1 MTTPTRT
8 ALPLQKSFQKSLQ
21 KQLLVW
27 ILGTLLSIGIL
38 VQIAVF
44 CYTYQEFNTSQETNL
59 SYLAELVSSRSTLR
73 LPPRDLKPNRRLSNP
88 DNDFAPHDLP
98 PPRPP
103 IPAMIAS
110 APSSTTT
117 VFSPNDESNVLQYQ
131 GVKDGVQVD
140 IFPARFGKI
149 DTNFIEPMAHPQLV
163 NTPIGFSELTLDG
176 EIWKVFRKDTPRRV
190 IFVRQPIEWQKKI
203 ALKSAWQ
210 SIIPIL
216 LTTLLL
222 LALLPWV
229 LKPVLRPIQILAR
242 QMAKRHGQDLSL
254 IELPTDSQH
263 RSILPSELMPL
274 VIEINA
280 LLQRVDTHIQNQN
293 RFIADAAHELRSPWT
308 AISLQVQQLQKYSQ
322 DAAMYS
328 DPARQAK
335 FKQNIHKLAVR
346 VKHNQ
351 HLVEQLLTLARMEA
365 QQSQLT
371 ARTNTPTDLI
381 AVLREAIKLLLPIAD
396 SKDQT
401 LSVDNHLAA
410 LGASATQVSVDETA
424 LFILLKNLLQ
434 NAILYT
440 PTTGNIAVV
449 IDQMTIED
457 LTQTSSS
464 TDSTHATQDTHTTHT
479 NLANALTP
487 TPVLVNNANNA
498 LNHRA
503 KRLIVQV
510 ADTGIGIDAAHY
522 QDVFQPFYRVNQNAS
537 SASLAKGQG
546 QGQGQ
551 GQTSSTQTHSDTAKK
566 SFPTKDTSA
575 HSGFTEI
582 GGTGLGL
589 SIVYQICQ
597 QANIDIYLSPTQ
609 LVDNNAQTTA
619 TTQGLTVTLVF
630 QPASKTT

>member
-1 MTTPTRT
+1 MTTPKKA
-8 ALPLQKSFQKSLQ
+8 ALPLQKSLQ

-59 SYLAELVSSRSTLR
+59 SYLAELVSSRATVR
-73 LPPRDLKPNRRLSNP
+73 LPPRNLKPNRRLSNS

-110 APSSTTT
+110 APSSSTPTT
-117 VFSPNDESNVLQYQ
+117 VFSPNDESSILQYQ

-149 DTNFIEPMAHPQLV
+149 DTNFIEPMAHPQLI

-190 IFVRQPIEWQKKI
+190 IFVRQPVEWQKKI

-229 LKPVLRPIQILAR
+229 LKRVLRPIQLLAK

-293 RFIADAAHELRSPWT
+293 RFIADAAHELRSPLT

-322 DAAMYS
+322 DAAMYN

-346 VKHNQ
+346 VEHNQ
-351 HLVEQLLTLARMEA
+351 HLVEQLLTLARMDA

-401 LSVDNHLAA
+401 LSVDNHLAV
-410 LGASATQVSVDETA
+410 LGTSATHVSVDETA

-440 PTTGNIAVV
+440 PITGNIAVV
-449 IDQMTIED
+449 IDQMTIDD
-457 LTQTSSS
+457 LTQPSSS
-464 TDSTHATQDTHTTHT
+464 TDLTHATYATHN

-487 TPVLVNNANNA
+487 TPVLVNNASNP

-537 SASLAKGQG
+537 SASLA
-546 QGQGQ
+546 Q

-566 SFPTKDTSA
+566 SFSSKDTST
-575 HSGFTEI
+575 HSGFTVI

-597 QANIDIYLSPTQ
+597 QAHIDIYLSPTQ
-609 LVDNNAQTTA
+609 VVENNAQTTA

-630 QPASKTT
+630 

>member
-1 MTTPTRT
+1 MTTPTKT
-8 ALPLQKSFQKSLQ
+8 ALPLRKSLQ

-27 ILGTLLSIGIL
+27 IVGTLLSIGIL

-59 SYLAELVSSRSTLR
+59 SYLAELVSSRSR
-73 LPPRDLKPNRRLSNP
+73 VRPPPHELIPNRRNL
-88 DNDFAPHDLP
+88 DNNLLPHDLP

-110 APSSTTT
+110 APSSSTPIT
-117 VFSPNDESNVLQYQ
+117 VSSPNDESNVLQYQ

-149 DTNFIEPMAHPQLV
+149 DTNFIEPMAHPQLI

-190 IFVRQPIEWQKKI
+190 IFVRQPVEWQKKI

-229 LKPVLRPIQILAR
+229 LKRVLRPIQLLAR

-293 RFIADAAHELRSPWT
+293 RFIADAAHELRSPLT

-346 VKHNQ
+346 VEHNQ
-351 HLVEQLLTLARMEA
+351 HLVEQLLTLARMDA

-371 ARTNTPTDLI
+371 EHTNTPTDLI
-381 AVLREAIKLLLPIAD
+381 AVLREAIKLLFPITD

-401 LSVDNHLAA
+401 LSVDNHL
-410 LGASATQVSVDETA
+410 TA
-424 LFILLKNLLQ
+424 Q
-434 NAILYT
+434 
-440 PTTGNIAVV
+440 GGV
-449 IDQMTIED
+449 
-457 LTQTSSS
+457 
-464 TDSTHATQDTHTTHT
+464 
-479 NLANALTP
+479 
-487 TPVLVNNANNA
+487 
-498 LNHRA
+498 R
-503 KRLIVQV
+503 
-510 ADTGIGIDAAHY
+510 DA
-522 QDVFQPFYRVNQNAS
+522 
-537 SASLAKGQG
+537 GQ
-546 QGQGQ
+546 
-551 GQTSSTQTHSDTAKK
+551 
-566 SFPTKDTSA
+566 
-575 HSGFTEI
+575 
-582 GGTGLGL
+582 
-589 SIVYQICQ
+589 CR
-597 QANIDIYLSPTQ
+597 
-609 LVDNNAQTTA
+609 
-619 TTQGLTVTLVF
+619 
-630 QPASKTT
+630 

>member
-1 MTTPTRT
+1 MTMTTPTKT
-8 ALPLQKSFQKSLQ
+8 ALPLQKSLQ

-59 SYLAELVSSRSTLR
+59 SYLAELVSSRAALR
-73 LPPRDLKPNRRLSNP
+73 PPPRNLKPNRRLSNP

-103 IPAMIAS
+103 LPAKIAS
-110 APSSTTT
+110 APSSSTPTT
-117 VFSPNDESNVLQYQ
+117 VFSSNDESNVLQYQ

-149 DTNFIEPMAHPQLV
+149 DTNFIEPMAHPQLI

-190 IFVRQPIEWQKKI
+190 IFVRQPVEWQKKI

-229 LKPVLRPIQILAR
+229 LKRVLRPIQILAK

-280 LLQRVDTHIQNQN
+280 LLQRVDAHIQNQN
-293 RFIADAAHELRSPWT
+293 RFIADAAHELRSPLT

-328 DPARQAK
+328 DHARQAK

-346 VKHNQ
+346 VEHNQ

-371 ARTNTPTDLI
+371 ERTNTPTDLI
-381 AVLREAIKLLLPIAD
+381 AVLREAIKLLFPIAD

-410 LGASATQVSVDETA
+410 LGTSATQVSVDETA

-449 IDQMTIED
+449 IDHMTIED

-464 TDSTHATQDTHTTHT
+464 SDSTHATHT
-479 NLANALTP
+479 NFANALTP
-487 TPVLVNNANNA
+487 TPVLVNNASNTP
-498 LNHRA
+498 NHRA

-537 SASLAKGQG
+537 SASLA
-546 QGQGQ
+546 Q

-566 SFPTKDTSA
+566 SFSSKDTST
-575 HSGFTEI
+575 HSGFTVI

-609 LVDNNAQTTA
+609 LVDNNPQTTA

-630 QPASKTT
+630 

>member
-1 MTTPTRT
+1 MTTPTKT
-8 ALPLQKSFQKSLQ
+8 ALPLQKSLQKSLQ

-59 SYLAELVSSRSTLR
+59 SYLAELVSSRSR
-73 LPPRDLKPNRRLSNP
+73 VRPPPHELIPNRRNL
-88 DNDFAPHDLP
+88 DNNLLPHDLP

-103 IPAMIAS
+103 RPAMIAS

-117 VFSPNDESNVLQYQ
+117 VFSPNDEGSVLQYQ

-190 IFVRQPIEWQKKI
+190 IFVRQPVEWQKKI

-229 LKPVLRPIQILAR
+229 LKRVLRPIQILAR

-293 RFIADAAHELRSPWT
+293 RFIADAAHELRSPLT

-346 VKHNQ
+346 VEHNQ
-351 HLVEQLLTLARMEA
+351 HLVEQLLTLARMDA

-371 ARTNTPTDLI
+371 ERTNTPTDLI

-410 LGASATQVSVDETA
+410 LGGSATQVSVDETA

-449 IDQMTIED
+449 IDQMAIED

-464 TDSTHATQDTHTTHT
+464 TDSTHATQDTRA
-479 NLANALTP
+479 NFANALTP

-537 SASLAKGQG
+537 SASLV
-546 QGQGQ
+546 Q

-566 SFPTKDTSA
+566 SFSTKDTSA
-575 HSGFTEI
+575 HSGLTVI

-609 LVDNNAQTTA
+609 VVDNNPQTTA
-619 TTQGLTVTLVF
+619 TKGLTVTLVF
-630 QPASKTT
+630 

>member
-1 MTTPTRT
+1 MTTPTKT
-8 ALPLQKSFQKSLQ
+8 ALPLRKSLQ

-27 ILGTLLSIGIL
+27 IVGTLLSIGIL

-59 SYLAELVSSRSTLR
+59 SYLAELVSSRSR
-73 LPPRDLKPNRRLSNP
+73 VRPPPHELIPNRRNL
-88 DNDFAPHDLP
+88 DNNLLPHDLP

-110 APSSTTT
+110 APSSSTPIT
-117 VFSPNDESNVLQYQ
+117 VSSPNDESNVLQYQ

-149 DTNFIEPMAHPQLV
+149 DTNFIEPMAHPQLI

-190 IFVRQPIEWQKKI
+190 IFVRQPVEWQKKI

-229 LKPVLRPIQILAR
+229 LKRVLRPIQILAR

-293 RFIADAAHELRSPWT
+293 RFIADAAHELRSPLT

-346 VKHNQ
+346 VEHNQ

-371 ARTNTPTDLI
+371 ERTRTPTDLI
-381 AVLREAIKLLLPIAD
+381 AVLREAIKLLFPIAD

-401 LSVDNHLAA
+401 LSVDNHLTA
-410 LGASATQVSVDETA
+410 LGGSATQVSVDETA

-449 IDQMTIED
+449 IDQMTIDD
-457 LTQTSSS
+457 LTQLSSN
-464 TDSTHATQDTHTTHT
+464 TDSTHATHA

-487 TPVLVNNANNA
+487 TPVLVNNASNT

-537 SASLAKGQG
+537 SASLAHGQG
-546 QGQGQ
+546 QP
-551 GQTSSTQTHSDTAKK
+551 SSTQTHSDTAKK
-566 SFPTKDTSA
+566 SFSTKDTSA
-575 HSGFTEI
+575 HSGFTVI

-609 LVDNNAQTTA
+609 VVENNAQTTA

-630 QPASKTT
+630 

>member
-1 MTTPTRT
+1 MTTPTKT
-8 ALPLQKSFQKSLQ
+8 ALPLQKSLQKSLQ

-59 SYLAELVSSRSTLR
+59 SYLAELVSSRSTVR
-73 LPPRDLKPNRRLSNP
+73 PPPHELNPNRRNL
-88 DNDFAPHDLP
+88 DNNLLPHDLP

-103 IPAMIAS
+103 IPSIPAMIAS
-110 APSSTTT
+110 APSSSTPTT

-149 DTNFIEPMAHPQLV
+149 DTNFIEPMAHPQLI
-163 NTPIGFSELTLDG
+163 NTPVGFSELTLDG
-176 EIWKVFRKDTPRRV
+176 ETWKVFRKDTPRRV
-190 IFVRQPIEWQKKI
+190 IFVRQPVEWQKKI

-229 LKPVLRPIQILAR
+229 LKRVLRPIQILAR

-293 RFIADAAHELRSPWT
+293 RFIADAAHELRSPLT

-371 ARTNTPTDLI
+371 ERTNTPTDLI

-410 LGASATQVSVDETA
+410 LGASATQVSLDETA

-546 QGQGQ
+546 QGQ
-551 GQTSSTQTHSDTAKK
+551 TSSTQTHSDTAKK

>member
-1 MTTPTRT
+1 MTTPTKT
-8 ALPLQKSFQKSLQ
+8 ALPLQKSLQKSLQ
-21 KQLLVW
+21 KQLLFW

-73 LPPRDLKPNRRLSNP
+73 PPPHELNPNRRNL
-88 DNDFAPHDLP
+88 DNNLLPRDLP

-103 IPAMIAS
+103 LPTMIAS
-110 APSSTTT
+110 APSSSTPTT
-117 VFSPNDESNVLQYQ
+117 VFSPNDESSVLQYQ

-149 DTNFIEPMAHPQLV
+149 DTNFITPMAHPQLI

-190 IFVRQPIEWQKKI
+190 IFVRQPVEWQKKI

-229 LKPVLRPIQILAR
+229 LKRVLRPIQLLAR

-293 RFIADAAHELRSPWT
+293 RFIADAAHELRSPLT

-346 VKHNQ
+346 VEHNQ

-371 ARTNTPTDLI
+371 ERTRTPTDLI

-401 LSVDNHLAA
+401 LSVDNHLTA

-440 PTTGNIAVV
+440 QATGNIAVV

-457 LTQTSSS
+457 LTQTSNR
-464 TDSTHATQDTHTTHT
+464 TDSTYATYA

-487 TPVLVNNANNA
+487 TPVLVNNASNT

-522 QDVFQPFYRVNQNAS
+522 QDVFQPFYRVNQNAL
-537 SASLAKGQG
+537 SASLA
-546 QGQGQ
+546 Q

-575 HSGFTEI
+575 HSGFTVI

-609 LVDNNAQTTA
+609 VVENNAQTTT

-630 QPASKTT
+630 

>member
-1 MTTPTRT
+1 MTNPTKT
-8 ALPLQKSFQKSLQ
+8 ALPLQKSLQKSLQ

-59 SYLAELVSSRSTLR
+59 SYLAELVSSRAALR
-73 LPPRDLKPNRRLSNP
+73 PPPRNLKPNRRLSNP

-103 IPAMIAS
+103 LPAKIAS
-110 APSSTTT
+110 APSSSTPTT
-117 VFSPNDESNVLQYQ
+117 VFSSNDESNVLQYQ

-149 DTNFIEPMAHPQLV
+149 DTNFIEPMAHPQLI

-190 IFVRQPIEWQKKI
+190 IFVRQPVEWQKKI

-229 LKPVLRPIQILAR
+229 LKRVLRPIQLLAR

-293 RFIADAAHELRSPWT
+293 RFIADAAHELRSPLT

-346 VKHNQ
+346 VEHNQ

-371 ARTNTPTDLI
+371 ERTNTPTDLI
-381 AVLREAIKLLLPIAD
+381 AVLREAIKLLFPIAD

-410 LGASATQVSVDETA
+410 LGGSATQVSVDETA

-440 PTTGNIAVV
+440 QATGNIAVV
-449 IDQMTIED
+449 IDQMAIDD
-457 LTQTSSS
+457 LTQPSSS
-464 TDSTHATQDTHTTHT
+464 T
-479 NLANALTP
+479 LANANGLTP

-537 SASLAKGQG
+537 SASLA
-546 QGQGQ
+546 Q

-575 HSGFTEI
+575 HSGLTGI

-597 QANIDIYLSPTQ
+597 QAHIDIYLSPTQ
-609 LVDNNAQTTA
+609 VVENNAQTTA

>member
-1 MTTPTRT
+1 MTTPTKT
-8 ALPLQKSFQKSLQ
+8 ALPLQKSLQKSLQ

-73 LPPRDLKPNRRLSNP
+73 PPPRNLKPNRRLSNP

-103 IPAMIAS
+103 IPAMPAMIAS
-110 APSSTTT
+110 APSSSTPTT

-149 DTNFIEPMAHPQLV
+149 DTNFIEPMAHPQLI

-176 EIWKVFRKDTPRRV
+176 EVWKVFRKDTPRRV
-190 IFVRQPIEWQKKI
+190 IFVRQPVEWQKKI

-229 LKPVLRPIQILAR
+229 LKRVLRPIQLLAR

-293 RFIADAAHELRSPWT
+293 RFIADAAHELRSPLT

-346 VKHNQ
+346 VEHNQ

-371 ARTNTPTDLI
+371 ERTNTPTDLI
-381 AVLREAIKLLLPIAD
+381 AVLREAIKLLFPIAD

-410 LGASATQVSVDETA
+410 LGTSATQVSLDETA

-464 TDSTHATQDTHTTHT
+464 TDSTHAIYTTQDTY
-479 NLANALTP
+479 AGLTP
-487 TPVLVNNANNA
+487 TPVLVNHTGNTP
-498 LNHRA
+498 NHRA

-537 SASLAKGQG
+537 SASLA
-546 QGQGQ
+546 Q

-566 SFPTKDTSA
+566 SFSTKDTSA
-575 HSGFTEI
+575 HSGLTGI

-609 LVDNNAQTTA
+609 VVENNAQTTA

-630 QPASKTT
+630 

>member
-1 MTTPTRT
+1 MTTPTKT
-8 ALPLQKSFQKSLQ
+8 ALPLQKSLQ

-73 LPPRDLKPNRRLSNP
+73 LPPRDLKPNRRLANP

-110 APSSTTT
+110 APSSSTPTT
-117 VFSPNDESNVLQYQ
+117 VFSPNDESSVLQYQ

-176 EIWKVFRKDTPRRV
+176 EVWKVFRKDTPRRV
-190 IFVRQPIEWQKKI
+190 IFVRQPVEWQKKI

-229 LKPVLRPIQILAR
+229 LKRVLRPIQILAR

-280 LLQRVDTHIQNQN
+280 LLQRVDAHIQNQN
-293 RFIADAAHELRSPWT
+293 RFIADAAHELRSPLT

-371 ARTNTPTDLI
+371 ERTNTPTDLI

-401 LSVDNHLAA
+401 LSVDNHLTA

-440 PTTGNIAVV
+440 QATGNIAVV

-457 LTQTSSS
+457 LTQTSS
-464 TDSTHATQDTHTTHT
+464 TTHT
-479 NLANALTP
+479 NLANGLTP
-487 TPVLVNNANNA
+487 TPVLVNHTGNT

-510 ADTGIGIDAAHY
+510 ADTGIGIDAVHY

-537 SASLAKGQG
+537 SASLAQG

-551 GQTSSTQTHSDTAKK
+551 GQPSSTQTHSDTAKK
-566 SFPTKDTSA
+566 SFSSKDTSA
-575 HSGFTEI
+575 HSGFTVI

-609 LVDNNAQTTA
+609 LVENNAQTTV

-630 QPASKTT
+630 

>member
-1 MTTPTRT
+1 MTTPTKT
-8 ALPLQKSFQKSLQ
+8 ALPLRKSLQ

-73 LPPRDLKPNRRLSNP
+73 PPPRNLKPNRRLSNP
-88 DNDFAPHDLP
+88 DNDFAPHDFP

-110 APSSTTT
+110 APSSSTPTT
-117 VFSPNDESNVLQYQ
+117 VSSPNDGSTPITVSSPNDESNVLQYQ

-149 DTNFIEPMAHPQLV
+149 DTNFIEPRAHPQLV

-190 IFVRQPIEWQKKI
+190 IFVRQPVEWQKKI

-229 LKPVLRPIQILAR
+229 LKRVLRPIQILAR

-293 RFIADAAHELRSPWT
+293 RFIADAAHELRSPLT

-328 DPARQAK
+328 DHARQAK

-346 VKHNQ
+346 VEHNQ
-351 HLVEQLLTLARMEA
+351 HLVEQLLTLARMDA

-371 ARTNTPTDLI
+371 ERTNTPTDLI

-410 LGASATQVSVDETA
+410 LGTSATQVSLDETA

-457 LTQTSSS
+457 LTQSSSS
-464 TDSTHATQDTHTTHT
+464 TDSTHATHT
-479 NLANALTP
+479 NFANALTP
-487 TPVLVNNANNA
+487 TPVLVNNASNTP
-498 LNHRA
+498 NHRA

-537 SASLAKGQG
+537 SASLAHGQG
-546 QGQGQ
+546 L

-566 SFPTKDTSA
+566 SFSSKDTSA
-575 HSGFTEI
+575 HSGLTVI

-609 LVDNNAQTTA
+609 VVDSNAQTTA

-630 QPASKTT
+630 

>member
-1 MTTPTRT
+1 MTNPTKT
-8 ALPLQKSFQKSLQ
+8 ALPLQKSLQKSLQ

-73 LPPRDLKPNRRLSNP
+73 LPPRNLRPNRRLSNP

-98 PPRPP
+98 PP

-110 APSSTTT
+110 APSSSTPTT

-131 GVKDGVQVD
+131 GVKDGMQVD

-149 DTNFIEPMAHPQLV
+149 DTNFIEPMAHPQLI

-190 IFVRQPIEWQKKI
+190 IFVRQPVEWQKKI

-229 LKPVLRPIQILAR
+229 LKRVLRPIQILAR

-293 RFIADAAHELRSPWT
+293 RFIADAAHELRSPLT

-322 DAAMYS
+322 DAAMYN

-346 VKHNQ
+346 VEHNQ

-410 LGASATQVSVDETA
+410 LGTPATQVSIDETA

-449 IDQMTIED
+449 IVQMAIDD
-457 LTQTSSS
+457 LAQPSSN
-464 TDSTHATQDTHTTHT
+464 TDSTHATHT

-487 TPVLVNNANNA
+487 TPVLVNNASNA

-522 QDVFQPFYRVNQNAS
+522 QDVFQPFYRVNQNTS
-537 SASLAKGQG
+537 SASLAQG

-566 SFPTKDTSA
+566 SFSSKDTSA
-575 HSGFTEI
+575 HSGLTVI

-609 LVDNNAQTTA
+609 VVENNAQTTT

-630 QPASKTT
+630 

>member
-1 MTTPTRT
+1 MTTPTKT
-8 ALPLQKSFQKSLQ
+8 ALPLRKSLQ

-27 ILGTLLSIGIL
+27 IVGTLLSIGIL

-59 SYLAELVSSRSTLR
+59 SYLAELVSSRSR
-73 LPPRDLKPNRRLSNP
+73 VRPPPHELIPNRRNL
-88 DNDFAPHDLP
+88 DNNLLPHDLP

-110 APSSTTT
+110 APSSSTPIT
-117 VFSPNDESNVLQYQ
+117 VSSPNDESNVLQYQ

-149 DTNFIEPMAHPQLV
+149 DTNFIEPMAHPQLI

-190 IFVRQPIEWQKKI
+190 IFVRQPVEWQKKI

-229 LKPVLRPIQILAR
+229 LKRVLRPIQLLAR

-293 RFIADAAHELRSPWT
+293 RFIADAAHELRSPLT

-346 VKHNQ
+346 VEHNQ
-351 HLVEQLLTLARMEA
+351 HLVEQLLTLARMDA

-371 ARTNTPTDLI
+371 EHTNTPTDLI
-381 AVLREAIKLLLPIAD
+381 AVLREAIKLLFPIAD

-401 LSVDNHLAA
+401 LSVDNHLTAQ
-410 LGASATQVSVDETA
+410 GGSATQVSVDETA

-464 TDSTHATQDTHTTHT
+464 TDSTHATQDTRA

-503 KRLIVQV
+503 KRLVVQV

-522 QDVFQPFYRVNQNAS
+522 QDIFQPFYRVNQNAS
-537 SASLAKGQG
+537 SASLAHGQG
-546 QGQGQ
+546 QGQP
-551 GQTSSTQTHSDTAKK
+551 SSTQTHSDTAKK

-575 HSGFTEI
+575 HSGFTGI

-609 LVDNNAQTTA
+609 VVENDAQTTA

-630 QPASKTT
+630 

>member
-1 MTTPTRT
+1 MTPPTKT
-8 ALPLQKSFQKSLQ
+8 ALPLQKSLQKSLQ

-59 SYLAELVSSRSTLR
+59 SYLAELVSSRVTVR
-73 LPPRDLKPNRRLSNP
+73 LPPRNLKPNRRLSNP

-110 APSSTTT
+110 APSSSTPTTI
-117 VFSPNDESNVLQYQ
+117 FSPNDESNVLQYQ

-149 DTNFIEPMAHPQLV
+149 DTNFIEPLAHPQLV

-190 IFVRQPIEWQKKI
+190 IFVRQPVEWQKKI

-229 LKPVLRPIQILAR
+229 LKRVLRPIQILAR

-293 RFIADAAHELRSPWT
+293 RFIADAAHELRSPLT

-335 FKQNIHKLAVR
+335 FKQNIHKLSVR
-346 VKHNQ
+346 VEHNQ
-351 HLVEQLLTLARMEA
+351 HLVEQLLTLARMDA

-371 ARTNTPTDLI
+371 ERTNTPTDLI
-381 AVLREAIKLLLPIAD
+381 AVLREAIKLLFPIAD

-401 LSVDNHLAA
+401 LSVDNHLTAQ
-410 LGASATQVSVDETA
+410 GASATQVSVDETA

-457 LTQTSSS
+457 LTQTSNS
-464 TDSTHATQDTHTTHT
+464 TDSTHATYATKDTYATHG
-479 NLANALTP
+479 NFANALTP
-487 TPVLVNNANNA
+487 TPVLVNNTGNT
-498 LNHRA
+498 LNHGA

-537 SASLAKGQG
+537 SASVAH
-546 QGQGQ
+546 GQ

-566 SFPTKDTSA
+566 SFSTKDTSA
-575 HSGFTEI
+575 HSGLTVI

-609 LVDNNAQTTA
+609 VVENNIQTTA

-630 QPASKTT
+630 

>member
-1 MTTPTRT
+1 MTNPTKT
-8 ALPLQKSFQKSLQ
+8 ALPLQKSLQ

-44 CYTYQEFNTSQETNL
+44 FYTYQEFNTSQETNL

-98 PPRPP
+98 PPIPP

-110 APSSTTT
+110 APSSSTPTT
-117 VFSPNDESNVLQYQ
+117 VFSPNDESSVLQYQ

-149 DTNFIEPMAHPQLV
+149 DTNFIEPMAHPQLI

-190 IFVRQPIEWQKKI
+190 IFVRQPVEWQKKI

-229 LKPVLRPIQILAR
+229 LKRVLRPIQLLAR

-293 RFIADAAHELRSPWT
+293 RFIADAAHELRSPLT

-346 VKHNQ
+346 VEHNQ

-371 ARTNTPTDLI
+371 ERTNTPTDLI
-381 AVLREAIKLLLPIAD
+381 AVLREAIKLLFPIAD

-401 LSVDNHLAA
+401 LSVDNHLTM
-410 LGASATQVSVDETA
+410 LGTSATQVSVDETA

-449 IDQMTIED
+449 IDQITIED
-457 LTQTSSS
+457 LTQTLSS
-464 TDSTHATQDTHTTHT
+464 THT
-479 NLANALTP
+479 NLANPLIP
-487 TPVLVNNANNA
+487 TPVLVNNTGNT

-510 ADTGIGIDAAHY
+510 TDTGIGIDAAHY
-522 QDVFQPFYRVNQNAS
+522 QDVFQPFYRVNQNTS
-537 SASLAKGQG
+537 SASL
-546 QGQGQ
+546 GQ

-566 SFPTKDTSA
+566 SFSSKDTSI
-575 HSGFTEI
+575 HSSFTVI

-619 TTQGLTVTLVF
+619 STQGLTVTLVF
-630 QPASKTT
+630 

>member
-1 MTTPTRT
+1 MTTPKKA
-8 ALPLQKSFQKSLQ
+8 ALPLQKSLQ

-88 DNDFAPHDLP
+88 DNNFAPHDLL

-103 IPAMIAS
+103 ISAMIAS
-110 APSSTTT
+110 APSSSTLTT

-149 DTNFIEPMAHPQLV
+149 DTNFIEPMAHPQLI

-190 IFVRQPIEWQKKI
+190 IFVRQPVEWQKKI

-229 LKPVLRPIQILAR
+229 LKRVLRPIQILAK

-293 RFIADAAHELRSPWT
+293 RFIADAAHELRSPLT

-346 VKHNQ
+346 VEHNQ

-365 QQSQLT
+365 KQSQLT
-371 ARTNTPTDLI
+371 ERTNTLTDLI
-381 AVLREAIKLLLPIAD
+381 AVLREAIKLLFPIAD

-410 LGASATQVSVDETA
+410 LGGSATQVSVDETA

-440 PTTGNIAVV
+440 QATGNIAVV
-449 IDQMTIED
+449 IDQMAIDD
-457 LTQTSSS
+457 LTQPSSS
-464 TDSTHATQDTHTTHT
+464 TDSTHATYATHATHATYATHT
-479 NLANALTP
+479 NLTNPLTP
-487 TPVLVNNANNA
+487 TPVLVNNTGNT

-551 GQTSSTQTHSDTAKK
+551 TSSTQTHSDTAKK

-575 HSGFTEI
+575 HSGFTGI

-630 QPASKTT
+630 

>member
-1 MTTPTRT
+1 MTNPTKT
-8 ALPLQKSFQKSLQ
+8 ALPLQKSLQKSLQ

-73 LPPRDLKPNRRLSNP
+73 PPPRNLKPNRRLLNP

-98 PPRPP
+98 PP

-110 APSSTTT
+110 APSSTNT
-117 VFSPNDESNVLQYQ
+117 FSSPNDESNVLQYQ

-149 DTNFIEPMAHPQLV
+149 DTNFIEPMAHPQLI

-190 IFVRQPIEWQKKI
+190 IFVRQPVEWQKKI

-229 LKPVLRPIQILAR
+229 LKRVLRPIQILAR

-293 RFIADAAHELRSPWT
+293 RFIADAAHELRSPLT

-346 VKHNQ
+346 VEHNQ

-365 QQSQLT
+365 QQSRLT
-371 ARTNTPTDLI
+371 ERTNTPTDLI

-410 LGASATQVSVDETA
+410 QGASATQVSVDETA

-464 TDSTHATQDTHTTHT
+464 TDSTHATYAIQDTYATHT

-498 LNHRA
+498 LNHGA

-537 SASLAKGQG
+537 SASVAH
-546 QGQGQ
+546 GQ

-566 SFPTKDTSA
+566 SFPSKDTSA
-575 HSGFTEI
+575 HSGFTGI

-609 LVDNNAQTTA
+609 LVDNNPQTTA

-630 QPASKTT
+630 

>member
-1 MTTPTRT
+1 MTTPTKT
-8 ALPLQKSFQKSLQ
+8 ALPLRKSLQ

-27 ILGTLLSIGIL
+27 IVGTLLSIGIL

-59 SYLAELVSSRSTLR
+59 SYLAELVSSRSR
-73 LPPRDLKPNRRLSNP
+73 VRPPPHELIPNRRNL
-88 DNDFAPHDLP
+88 DNNLLPHDLP

-110 APSSTTT
+110 APSSSTPIT
-117 VFSPNDESNVLQYQ
+117 VSSPNDESNVLQYQ

-149 DTNFIEPMAHPQLV
+149 DTNFIEPMAHPQLI

-190 IFVRQPIEWQKKI
+190 IFVRQPVEWQKKI

-229 LKPVLRPIQILAR
+229 LKRVLRPIQILAR

-293 RFIADAAHELRSPWT
+293 RFIADAAHELRSPLT

-346 VKHNQ
+346 VEHNQ
-351 HLVEQLLTLARMEA
+351 HLVEQLLTLARMDA

-371 ARTNTPTDLI
+371 ERTNTPTDLI

-410 LGASATQVSVDETA
+410 LGGSATQVSVDETA

-440 PTTGNIAVV
+440 PNTGNIAVV

-457 LTQTSSS
+457 LTQLSSN
-464 TDSTHATQDTHTTHT
+464 TDSTHATHA
-479 NLANALTP
+479 NFANALTP
-487 TPVLVNNANNA
+487 TPVLVNNASNT

-537 SASLAKGQG
+537 SASLAHGQG
-546 QGQGQ
+546 QP
-551 GQTSSTQTHSDTAKK
+551 SSTQTHSDTAKK
-566 SFPTKDTSA
+566 SFSTKDTSA
-575 HSGFTEI
+575 HSGFTVI

-609 LVDNNAQTTA
+609 VVENNAQTTA

-630 QPASKTT
+630 

>member
-1 MTTPTRT
+1 MTNPTKT
-8 ALPLQKSFQKSLQ
+8 ALPLQKSLQKSLQ

-73 LPPRDLKPNRRLSNP
+73 PPPRNLKPNRRLSNP

-98 PPRPP
+98 PPIPPIPP

-110 APSSTTT
+110 APSSSTPTT

-149 DTNFIEPMAHPQLV
+149 DTNFIEPMAHPQLI

-190 IFVRQPIEWQKKI
+190 IFVRQPVEWQKKI

-229 LKPVLRPIQILAR
+229 LKRVLRPIQLLAK

-293 RFIADAAHELRSPWT
+293 RFIADAAHELRSPLT

-346 VKHNQ
+346 VEHNQ
-351 HLVEQLLTLARMEA
+351 HLVEQLLTLARMDA

-371 ARTNTPTDLI
+371 ERTNTPTDLI
-381 AVLREAIKLLLPIAD
+381 AVLREAIKLLFPIAD

-401 LSVDNHLAA
+401 LSVDNYLTA
-410 LGASATQVSVDETA
+410 LGTSATQVSVDETA

-449 IDQMTIED
+449 IDQMAIED

-464 TDSTHATQDTHTTHT
+464 TDSTHATHT
-479 NLANALTP
+479 NFAKGLTP
-487 TPVLVNNANNA
+487 TPVLVNNASNA

-537 SASLAKGQG
+537 SASLA
-546 QGQGQ
+546 Q

-609 LVDNNAQTTA
+609 VVENNAQTTA

-630 QPASKTT
+630 

>member
-1 MTTPTRT
+1 MITPTKT
-8 ALPLQKSFQKSLQ
+8 ALPLQKSLQKSLQ

-38 VQIAVF
+38 LQIAVF

-73 LPPRDLKPNRRLSNP
+73 PPPRDLKPNSRLSNP
-88 DNDFAPHDLP
+88 DNDFAPHDLL

-110 APSSTTT
+110 APNSSTPNT

-149 DTNFIEPMAHPQLV
+149 DTNFIEPMAHPQLI

-176 EIWKVFRKDTPRRV
+176 EVWKVFRKDTPRRV
-190 IFVRQPIEWQKKI
+190 IFVRQPVEWQKKI

-229 LKPVLRPIQILAR
+229 LKRVLRPIQSLAK

-293 RFIADAAHELRSPWT
+293 RFIADAAHELRSPLT

-346 VKHNQ
+346 VEHNQ

-371 ARTNTPTDLI
+371 ERTNTPTDLI
-381 AVLREAIKLLLPIAD
+381 AVLREAIKLLFPIAD

-401 LSVDNHLAA
+401 LSVDNHLTA

-464 TDSTHATQDTHTTHT
+464 TDSTHATHATH
-479 NLANALTP
+479 ANFANGLPP
-487 TPVLVNNANNA
+487 TPVLVNNASNT

-537 SASLAKGQG
+537 SASLA
-546 QGQGQ
+546 Q

-566 SFPTKDTSA
+566 SFSSKDTSA
-575 HSGFTEI
+575 QSGLTVI

-609 LVDNNAQTTA
+609 VVEDNAQTTV

-630 QPASKTT
+630 

>member
-1 MTTPTRT
+1 MTMTTLTKT
-8 ALPLQKSFQKSLQ
+8 ALPLQKSLQKSLQ

-73 LPPRDLKPNRRLSNP
+73 PPPRNLKPNRRLSNP
-88 DNDFAPHDLP
+88 DNNFAPHDLP

-110 APSSTTT
+110 APSSSTPTT

-149 DTNFIEPMAHPQLV
+149 DTNFIEPMAHPQLI
-163 NTPIGFSELTLDG
+163 NTPVGFSELTLDG

-190 IFVRQPIEWQKKI
+190 IFVRQPVEWQKKI

-229 LKPVLRPIQILAR
+229 LKRVLRPIQILAR

-293 RFIADAAHELRSPWT
+293 RFIADAAHELRSPLT

-322 DAAMYS
+322 DAAMYN

-346 VKHNQ
+346 VEHNQ
-351 HLVEQLLTLARMEA
+351 HLVEQLLTLARMDA

-371 ARTNTPTDLI
+371 ERTHTPTDLI

-401 LSVDNHLAA
+401 LSVDNHLAM
-410 LGASATQVSVDETA
+410 LGASATQVSLDETA

-440 PTTGNIAVV
+440 QATGNIAVV
-449 IDQMTIED
+449 IDQMTIDD
-457 LTQTSSS
+457 LTQLSSN
-464 TDSTHATQDTHTTHT
+464 THT

-487 TPVLVNNANNA
+487 TPVLVNNASNA
-498 LNHRA
+498 LNHLA

-537 SASLAKGQG
+537 SASLAQG
-546 QGQGQ
+546 QGQP
-551 GQTSSTQTHSDTAKK
+551 SSTQTHSDTAKK
-566 SFPTKDTSA
+566 SFSSKDTSI
-575 HSGFTEI
+575 HSGFTGI

-609 LVDNNAQTTA
+609 VVDNSPQATA

-630 QPASKTT
+630 

>member
-1 MTTPTRT
+1 MTTPTKT
-8 ALPLQKSFQKSLQ
+8 ALPLRKSLQ

-59 SYLAELVSSRSTLR
+59 SYLAELVSSRSR
-73 LPPRDLKPNRRLSNP
+73 VRPPPHELIPNRRNL
-88 DNDFAPHDLP
+88 DNNLLPHDLP

-117 VFSPNDESNVLQYQ
+117 VFSPNDEGNVLQYQ

-190 IFVRQPIEWQKKI
+190 IFVRQPVEWQKKI

-229 LKPVLRPIQILAR
+229 LKRVLRPIQILAR

-293 RFIADAAHELRSPWT
+293 RFIADAAHELRSPLT

-351 HLVEQLLTLARMEA
+351 HLVEQLLTLARMDA

-371 ARTNTPTDLI
+371 ERTNTPTNLI

-401 LSVDNHLAA
+401 LSVDNHLTA

-440 PTTGNIAVV
+440 QATGNIAVV
-449 IDQMTIED
+449 IDQMTIDD
-457 LTQTSSS
+457 LTQTSNR

-551 GQTSSTQTHSDTAKK
+551 TSSTQTHSDTAKK
-566 SFPTKDTSA
+566 SFSSKDTSI
-575 HSGFTEI
+575 HSGLTVI

-630 QPASKTT
+630 

>member
-1 MTTPTRT
+1 MTTPTKT
-8 ALPLQKSFQKSLQ
+8 ALPLRKSLQ

-27 ILGTLLSIGIL
+27 IVGTLLSIGIL

-59 SYLAELVSSRSTLR
+59 SYLAELVSSRSR
-73 LPPRDLKPNRRLSNP
+73 VRPPPHELIPNRRNL
-88 DNDFAPHDLP
+88 DNNLLPHDLP

-110 APSSTTT
+110 APSSSTPIT
-117 VFSPNDESNVLQYQ
+117 VSSPNDEGNVLQYQ
-131 GVKDGVQVD
+131 GVRDGVQVD

-149 DTNFIEPMAHPQLV
+149 DTNFIEPMAHPQLI

-190 IFVRQPIEWQKKI
+190 IFVRQPVEWQKKI

-229 LKPVLRPIQILAR
+229 LKRVLRPIQILAK
-242 QMAKRHGQDLSL
+242 QMTKRHGQDLSL

-293 RFIADAAHELRSPWT
+293 RFIADAAHELRSPLT

-322 DAAMYS
+322 DGAMYS

-346 VKHNQ
+346 VRHNQ

-371 ARTNTPTDLI
+371 ERTNTPTDLI
-381 AVLREAIKLLLPIAD
+381 AVLREAIRLLLPIAD
-396 SKDQT
+396 NKDQT
-401 LSVDNHLAA
+401 LSVDNHLTAQ
-410 LGASATQVSVDETA
+410 GTSATQVSLDETA

-440 PTTGNIAVV
+440 PPTGNIAVV
-449 IDQMTIED
+449 IDQMTIDD
-457 LTQTSSS
+457 LTQLSSN
-464 TDSTHATQDTHTTHT
+464 THT

-487 TPVLVNNANNA
+487 TPVLVNNASNA
-498 LNHRA
+498 LNHLA

-537 SASLAKGQG
+537 SASLA
-546 QGQGQ
+546 Q

-566 SFPTKDTSA
+566 SFSSKDTSI
-575 HSGFTEI
+575 HSGLTVI

-619 TTQGLTVTLVF
+619 STQGLTVTLVF
-630 QPASKTT
+630 

>member
-1 MTTPTRT
+1 MTTPTKT
-8 ALPLQKSFQKSLQ
+8 ALPLQKSLQKSLQ

-27 ILGTLLSIGIL
+27 IVGTLLSIGIL

-73 LPPRDLKPNRRLSNP
+73 PPPRDLKPNRRLSNP
-88 DNDFAPHDLP
+88 DNDFAPHDLL

-117 VFSPNDESNVLQYQ
+117 VFSPNDEGSVLQYQ

-149 DTNFIEPMAHPQLV
+149 DSNFIEPMAHPQLV
-163 NTPIGFSELTLDG
+163 NTPIGFSELTLNG

-190 IFVRQPIEWQKKI
+190 IFVRQPVEWQKKI

-229 LKPVLRPIQILAR
+229 LKRVLRPIQILAR

-293 RFIADAAHELRSPWT
+293 RFIADAAHELRSPLT

-346 VKHNQ
+346 VEHNQ

-371 ARTNTPTDLI
+371 ERTNTPTDLI

-396 SKDQT
+396 NKDQT
-401 LSVDNHLAA
+401 LSVDNHLTAQ
-410 LGASATQVSVDETA
+410 GTSATQVSLDETA

-440 PTTGNIAVV
+440 PPTGNIAVV
-449 IDQMTIED
+449 IDQMTIDD
-457 LTQTSSS
+457 LTQLSSN
-464 TDSTHATQDTHTTHT
+464 THT

-487 TPVLVNNANNA
+487 TPVLVNNASNA
-498 LNHRA
+498 LNHLA

-537 SASLAKGQG
+537 SASLA
-546 QGQGQ
+546 Q

-566 SFPTKDTSA
+566 SFSSKDTSI
-575 HSGFTEI
+575 HSGLTVI

-619 TTQGLTVTLVF
+619 STQGLTVTLVF
-630 QPASKTT
+630 

>member
-1 MTTPTRT
+1 MTTPTKT
-8 ALPLQKSFQKSLQ
+8 ALPLRKSLQ

-149 DTNFIEPMAHPQLV
+149 DTNFIEPMAHPQLI

-190 IFVRQPIEWQKKI
+190 IFVRQPVEWQKKI

-229 LKPVLRPIQILAR
+229 LKRVLRPIQILAK

-254 IELPTDSQH
+254 IELPTDSQQ

-293 RFIADAAHELRSPWT
+293 RFIADAAHELRSPLT

-371 ARTNTPTDLI
+371 ERTNTPTDLI
-381 AVLREAIKLLLPIAD
+381 AVLREAIKLLFPIAD

-410 LGASATQVSVDETA
+410 LGTSATQVSVDETA

-440 PTTGNIAVV
+440 PTIGNIAVV

-464 TDSTHATQDTHTTHT
+464 TDSTHATYTTHT
-479 NLANALTP
+479 NLANALTL

-537 SASLAKGQG
+537 SASLA
-546 QGQGQ
+546 QGQ

-566 SFPTKDTSA
+566 SFSSKDTST
-575 HSGFTEI
+575 HSGLTVI

-609 LVDNNAQTTA
+609 VVENNPQTTA

-630 QPASKTT
+630 

>member
-1 MTTPTRT
+1 MTMANPTKT
-8 ALPLQKSFQKSLQ
+8 ALPLQKSLQKSLQ

-59 SYLAELVSSRSTLR
+59 SYLAELVSSRSTVR
-73 LPPRDLKPNRRLSNP
+73 PPPHELIPNRRNL
-88 DNDFAPHDLP
+88 DNNLLPHDLP

-110 APSSTTT
+110 APSSSTPIT
-117 VFSPNDESNVLQYQ
+117 VSSPNDESSVLQYQ

-149 DTNFIEPMAHPQLV
+149 DTNFIEPMAHPQLI

-190 IFVRQPIEWQKKI
+190 IFVRQPVEWQKKI

-229 LKPVLRPIQILAR
+229 LKRVLRPIQILAR

-293 RFIADAAHELRSPWT
+293 RFIADAAHELRSPLT

-371 ARTNTPTDLI
+371 ERTNTPTDLI

-410 LGASATQVSVDETA
+410 LGASATQVSLDETA

-440 PTTGNIAVV
+440 QATGNIAVV
-449 IDQMTIED
+449 IDQMTIDD
-457 LTQTSSS
+457 LTQPSSN
-464 TDSTHATQDTHTTHT
+464 THT
-479 NLANALTP
+479 NLANGLTP
-487 TPVLVNNANNA
+487 TPVLVNNASNA

-537 SASLAKGQG
+537 SASLA
-546 QGQGQ
+546 Q

-566 SFPTKDTSA
+566 SFSTKDTST
-575 HSGFTEI
+575 HSGLTVI

-597 QANIDIYLSPTQ
+597 QAHIDIYLSPTQ
-609 LVDNNAQTTA
+609 LVDNNAQTTV

-630 QPASKTT
+630 

>member
-1 MTTPTRT
+1 
-8 ALPLQKSFQKSLQ
+8 
-21 KQLLVW
+21 
-27 ILGTLLSIGIL
+27 
-38 VQIAVF
+38 
-44 CYTYQEFNTSQETNL
+44 
-59 SYLAELVSSRSTLR
+59 
-73 LPPRDLKPNRRLSNP
+73 
-88 DNDFAPHDLP
+88 
-98 PPRPP
+98 
-103 IPAMIAS
+103 MIAS
-110 APSSTTT
+110 APSSSTPTT

-190 IFVRQPIEWQKKI
+190 IFVRQPVEWQKKI

-229 LKPVLRPIQILAR
+229 LKRVLRPIQILAR

-293 RFIADAAHELRSPWT
+293 RFIADAAHELRSPLT

-346 VKHNQ
+346 VEHNQ

-371 ARTNTPTDLI
+371 ERTNTPTDLI
-381 AVLREAIKLLLPIAD
+381 AVLREAIKLLFPIAD

-401 LSVDNHLAA
+401 LSVDNHLTA

-440 PTTGNIAVV
+440 QATGNIAVV
-449 IDQMTIED
+449 IDQMTIDD
-457 LTQTSSS
+457 LTQPSSS
-464 TDSTHATQDTHTTHT
+464 THA
-479 NLANALTP
+479 NANALTP

-537 SASLAKGQG
+537 SASLA
-546 QGQGQ
+546 Q

-575 HSGFTEI
+575 HSGLTVI

-609 LVDNNAQTTA
+609 LVDNSPQTTA

-630 QPASKTT
+630 

>member
-1 MTTPTRT
+1 MTITDPTKT
-8 ALPLQKSFQKSLQ
+8 ALPLQKSLQKSLQ

-27 ILGTLLSIGIL
+27 IVGTLLSIGIL

-59 SYLAELVSSRSTLR
+59 SYLAELVSSRSTVR
-73 LPPRDLKPNRRLSNP
+73 PPPHELNPNRRLSNP
-88 DNDFAPHDLP
+88 NNGLAAHDLP

-110 APSSTTT
+110 APSSSTPTT

-131 GVKDGVQVD
+131 GVKDGVRVD

-149 DTNFIEPMAHPQLV
+149 DTNFIEPMAHPQLI
-163 NTPIGFSELTLDG
+163 NTPVGFSELTLDG

-190 IFVRQPIEWQKKI
+190 IFVRQPVEWQKKI

-229 LKPVLRPIQILAR
+229 LKRVLRPIQILAR

-293 RFIADAAHELRSPWT
+293 RFIADAAHELRSPLT

-346 VKHNQ
+346 VEHNQ
-351 HLVEQLLTLARMEA
+351 HLVEQLLTLARMDA

-371 ARTNTPTDLI
+371 ERTNTPTDLI
-381 AVLREAIKLLLPIAD
+381 AVLREAIKLLFPIAD

-410 LGASATQVSVDETA
+410 LGGSATQVSVDETA

-457 LTQTSSS
+457 FTQTSSS
-464 TDSTHATQDTHTTHT
+464 TDSTHATQDTRA
-479 NLANALTP
+479 NFANALTP

-537 SASLAKGQG
+537 SASLA
-546 QGQGQ
+546 Q

-575 HSGFTEI
+575 HSGFTVI

-609 LVDNNAQTTA
+609 VVDNNAQTTA

-630 QPASKTT
+630 

>member
-1 MTTPTRT
+1 MTTPTKT
-8 ALPLQKSFQKSLQ
+8 ALPLQKSLQKSLQ

-59 SYLAELVSSRSTLR
+59 SYLAELVSSRAALR
-73 LPPRDLKPNRRLSNP
+73 PPPRNLKPNRRLSNP

-103 IPAMIAS
+103 LPAKIAS
-110 APSSTTT
+110 APSSSTPTT
-117 VFSPNDESNVLQYQ
+117 VFSSNDESNVLQYQ

-149 DTNFIEPMAHPQLV
+149 DTNFIEPMAHPQLI

-190 IFVRQPIEWQKKI
+190 IFVRQPVEWQKKI

-229 LKPVLRPIQILAR
+229 LKRVLRPIQILAR

-293 RFIADAAHELRSPWT
+293 RFIADAAHELRSPLT

-371 ARTNTPTDLI
+371 ERTNTPTDLI

-410 LGASATQVSVDETA
+410 LGASATQVSLDETA

-440 PTTGNIAVV
+440 QATGNIAVV
-449 IDQMTIED
+449 IDQMTIDD
-457 LTQTSSS
+457 LTQPSSN
-464 TDSTHATQDTHTTHT
+464 THA
-479 NLANALTP
+479 NLANGLTP
-487 TPVLVNNANNA
+487 TPVLVNNTGNA

-537 SASLAKGQG
+537 SASLA
-546 QGQGQ
+546 Q

-566 SFPTKDTSA
+566 SFSTKDTST
-575 HSGFTEI
+575 HSGLTVI

-597 QANIDIYLSPTQ
+597 QANIDIYLSATQ
-609 LVDNNAQTTA
+609 VVENNAQTTV

-630 QPASKTT
+630 

>member
-1 MTTPTRT
+1 MTLTTPTKT
-8 ALPLQKSFQKSLQ
+8 ALPLQKSLQKSLQ

-73 LPPRDLKPNRRLSNP
+73 LPPRNLKPNRRLSNP

-110 APSSTTT
+110 APSSSTPTT
-117 VFSPNDESNVLQYQ
+117 VFSSNDESNVLQYQ

-190 IFVRQPIEWQKKI
+190 IFVRQPVEWQKKI

-229 LKPVLRPIQILAR
+229 LKRVLRPIQILAR

-293 RFIADAAHELRSPWT
+293 RFIADAAHELRSPLT

-346 VKHNQ
+346 VEHNQ
-351 HLVEQLLTLARMEA
+351 HLVEQLLTLARMDA

-371 ARTNTPTDLI
+371 ERTNTPTDLI

-410 LGASATQVSVDETA
+410 QGGSATQVSVDETA

-440 PTTGNIAVV
+440 QATGNIAVV

-464 TDSTHATQDTHTTHT
+464 TDSTHTTYATQDTYTTHA
-479 NLANALTP
+479 NFANALTP
-487 TPVLVNNANNA
+487 TPVLVNNASNA

-537 SASLAKGQG
+537 SASL
-546 QGQGQ
+546 GQGQ

-566 SFPTKDTSA
+566 SFSTKDTSA
-575 HSGFTEI
+575 HSGFTGI

-609 LVDNNAQTTA
+609 VVENNAQTTA

-630 QPASKTT
+630 

>member
-1 MTTPTRT
+1 MTPPTKT
-8 ALPLQKSFQKSLQ
+8 ALSLQKPLQKSLQ

-59 SYLAELVSSRSTLR
+59 SYLAELVSSRATVR
-73 LPPRDLKPNRRLSNP
+73 LPPRNLKPNRRLSNP

-110 APSSTTT
+110 APSSSTPTT
-117 VFSPNDESNVLQYQ
+117 VFSPNEESNVLQYQ

-149 DTNFIEPMAHPQLV
+149 DTNFIEPMTHPQLI

-190 IFVRQPIEWQKKI
+190 IFVRQPVEWQKKI

-229 LKPVLRPIQILAR
+229 LKRVLRPIQILAR

-293 RFIADAAHELRSPWT
+293 RFIADAAHELRSPLT

-365 QQSQLT
+365 KQSQLT
-371 ARTNTPTDLI
+371 ERTNTPTDLI
-381 AVLREAIKLLLPIAD
+381 AVLREAIKLLFPIAD

-410 LGASATQVSVDETA
+410 LGGSATQVSLDETA

-440 PTTGNIAVV
+440 QATGNIAVV
-449 IDQMTIED
+449 IDQMAIDD
-457 LTQTSSS
+457 LTQLSSS
-464 TDSTHATQDTHTTHT
+464 T
-479 NLANALTP
+479 LANANGLTP

-537 SASLAKGQG
+537 SASLA
-546 QGQGQ
+546 Q

-575 HSGFTEI
+575 HSGLTGI

-609 LVDNNAQTTA
+609 LVDNSPQTTA

-630 QPASKTT
+630 

>member
-1 MTTPTRT
+1 MTTPTKT
-8 ALPLQKSFQKSLQ
+8 ALPLQKSLQ

-73 LPPRDLKPNRRLSNP
+73 PPPRNLKPNRRLSNP

-98 PPRPP
+98 PPIPP

-110 APSSTTT
+110 APSSSTPTT
-117 VFSPNDESNVLQYQ
+117 VFSPNDESSVLQYQ

-149 DTNFIEPMAHPQLV
+149 DTNFITPMAHPQLI

-190 IFVRQPIEWQKKI
+190 IFVRQPVEWQKKI

-216 LTTLLL
+216 LTTLML

-229 LKPVLRPIQILAR
+229 LKRVLRPIQILAK

-293 RFIADAAHELRSPWT
+293 RFIADAAHELRSPLT

-346 VKHNQ
+346 VEHNQ

-371 ARTNTPTDLI
+371 ECTNTPTDLI
-381 AVLREAIKLLLPIAD
+381 AVLREAIKLLFPIAD

-401 LSVDNHLAA
+401 LSVDNHLTA
-410 LGASATQVSVDETA
+410 LGGV
-424 LFILLKNLLQ
+424 
-434 NAILYT
+434 
-440 PTTGNIAVV
+440 
-449 IDQMTIED
+449 
-457 LTQTSSS
+457 
-464 TDSTHATQDTHTTHT
+464 
-479 NLANALTP
+479 
-487 TPVLVNNANNA
+487 
-498 LNHRA
+498 R
-503 KRLIVQV
+503 
-510 ADTGIGIDAAHY
+510 DA
-522 QDVFQPFYRVNQNAS
+522 
-537 SASLAKGQG
+537 GQ
-546 QGQGQ
+546 
-551 GQTSSTQTHSDTAKK
+551 
-566 SFPTKDTSA
+566 
-575 HSGFTEI
+575 
-582 GGTGLGL
+582 
-589 SIVYQICQ
+589 CR
-597 QANIDIYLSPTQ
+597 
-609 LVDNNAQTTA
+609 
-619 TTQGLTVTLVF
+619 
-630 QPASKTT
+630 

>member
-59 SYLAELVSSRSTLR
+59 SYLAELVSSRSTVR
-73 LPPRDLKPNRRLSNP
+73 PPPHELNPNRRNL
-88 DNDFAPHDLP
+88 DNNLLPHDLP

-103 IPAMIAS
+103 IPSIPAMIAS
-110 APSSTTT
+110 APSSSTPTT

-149 DTNFIEPMAHPQLV
+149 DTNFIEPMAHPQLI
-163 NTPIGFSELTLDG
+163 NTPVGFSELTLDG
-176 EIWKVFRKDTPRRV
+176 ETWKVFRKDTPRRV
-190 IFVRQPIEWQKKI
+190 IFVRQPVEWQKKI

-229 LKPVLRPIQILAR
+229 LKRVLRPIQILAR

-293 RFIADAAHELRSPWT
+293 RFIADAAHELRSPLT

-371 ARTNTPTDLI
+371 ERTNTPTDLI

-410 LGASATQVSVDETA
+410 LGASATQVSLDETA

-546 QGQGQ
+546 QGQ
-551 GQTSSTQTHSDTAKK
+551 TSSTQTHSDTAKK

>member
-1 MTTPTRT
+1 MTTPTKT
-8 ALPLQKSFQKSLQ
+8 ALPLQKSLQKSLQ

-59 SYLAELVSSRSTLR
+59 SYLAELVSSRSTVR
-73 LPPRDLKPNRRLSNP
+73 PPPRNLKPNRRLSNP

-110 APSSTTT
+110 APSSSTPTT
-117 VFSPNDESNVLQYQ
+117 VFSPNDEGNVLQYQ

-149 DTNFIEPMAHPQLV
+149 DTNFIEPMAHPQLI

-190 IFVRQPIEWQKKI
+190 IFVRQPVEWQKKI

-229 LKPVLRPIQILAR
+229 LTRVLRPIQILAR

-254 IELPTDSQH
+254 IELPIDSQH

-293 RFIADAAHELRSPWT
+293 RFIADAAHELRSPLT

-346 VKHNQ
+346 VEHNQ
-351 HLVEQLLTLARMEA
+351 HLVEQLLTLARMDA

-371 ARTNTPTDLI
+371 ERTNTPTDLI

-424 LFILLKNLLQ
+424 LFILFKNLLQ

-440 PTTGNIAVV
+440 QATGNIAVV

-464 TDSTHATQDTHTTHT
+464 TDSTHATYTTHT
-479 NLANALTP
+479 NFANAL
-487 TPVLVNNANNA
+487 TPVLVNNASNT

-537 SASLAKGQG
+537 SASLA
-546 QGQGQ
+546 Q

-566 SFPTKDTSA
+566 SFSSKDTSA
-575 HSGFTEI
+575 HSGFTVI

-597 QANIDIYLSPTQ
+597 QANIDIYLSATQ
-609 LVDNNAQTTA
+609 VVDNNPQTTA

-630 QPASKTT
+630 

>member
-1 MTTPTRT
+1 MTNPTKT
-8 ALPLQKSFQKSLQ
+8 ALPLQKSLQKSLQ

-73 LPPRDLKPNRRLSNP
+73 PPPHELIPNRRNL
-88 DNDFAPHDLP
+88 DNNLLPHDLP
-98 PPRPP
+98 PPMPP

-110 APSSTTT
+110 APSSSTPTT
-117 VFSPNDESNVLQYQ
+117 VFSPNDESSVLQYQ

-190 IFVRQPIEWQKKI
+190 IFVRQPVEWQKKI

-229 LKPVLRPIQILAR
+229 LKRVLRPIQILAR

-293 RFIADAAHELRSPWT
+293 RFIADAAHELRSPLT

-335 FKQNIHKLAVR
+335 FKQNIHKLSVR
-346 VKHNQ
+346 VEHNQ
-351 HLVEQLLTLARMEA
+351 HLVEQLLTLARMDA

-371 ARTNTPTDLI
+371 ERTNTPTDLI
-381 AVLREAIKLLLPIAD
+381 AVLREAIKLLFPIAD

-401 LSVDNHLAA
+401 LSVDNHLTAQ
-410 LGASATQVSVDETA
+410 GASATQVSVDETA

-457 LTQTSSS
+457 LTQTSNS
-464 TDSTHATQDTHTTHT
+464 TDSTHATYATKDTYATHG
-479 NLANALTP
+479 NFANALTP
-487 TPVLVNNANNA
+487 TPVLVNNTGNT
-498 LNHRA
+498 LNHGA

-537 SASLAKGQG
+537 SASVAH
-546 QGQGQ
+546 GQ

-566 SFPTKDTSA
+566 SFSTKDTSA
-575 HSGFTEI
+575 HSGLTVI

-609 LVDNNAQTTA
+609 VVENNIQTTA

-630 QPASKTT
+630 

>member
-229 LKPVLRPIQILAR
+229 LKRVLRPIQILAR

-293 RFIADAAHELRSPWT
+293 RFIADAAHELRSPLT

-410 LGASATQVSVDETA
+410 LGASATQVSLDETA

-487 TPVLVNNANNA
+487 TPVLVNNTANKP
-498 LNHRA
+498 NHRA

-537 SASLAKGQG
+537 SASLAQG

>member
-1 MTTPTRT
+1 MTTPTKT
-8 ALPLQKSFQKSLQ
+8 ALPLQKSLQKSLQ

-59 SYLAELVSSRSTLR
+59 SYLAELVSSRAALR
-73 LPPRDLKPNRRLSNP
+73 PPPRNLKPNRRLSNP

-103 IPAMIAS
+103 LPAKIAS
-110 APSSTTT
+110 APSSSTPTT
-117 VFSPNDESNVLQYQ
+117 VFSSNDESNVLQYQ

-149 DTNFIEPMAHPQLV
+149 DTNFIEPMAHPQLI

-190 IFVRQPIEWQKKI
+190 IFVRQPVEWQKKI

-229 LKPVLRPIQILAR
+229 LKRVLRPIQILAR

-280 LLQRVDTHIQNQN
+280 LLQRVDAHIQNQN
-293 RFIADAAHELRSPWT
+293 RFIADAAHELRSPLT

-346 VKHNQ
+346 VEHNQ
-351 HLVEQLLTLARMEA
+351 HLVEQLLTLARMDA

-371 ARTNTPTDLI
+371 ERTNTPTDLI
-381 AVLREAIKLLLPIAD
+381 AVLREAIKLLFPIAD

-410 LGASATQVSVDETA
+410 LGTSATQVSLDETA

-449 IDQMTIED
+449 IDHMTIED
-457 LTQTSSS
+457 LTQSSSS
-464 TDSTHATQDTHTTHT
+464 TDSTHATQDTRA
-479 NLANALTP
+479 NFANALTP
-487 TPVLVNNANNA
+487 TPVLVNNASNTP
-498 LNHRA
+498 NHRA

-537 SASLAKGQG
+537 SASLAH
-546 QGQGQ
+546 GQ

-566 SFPTKDTSA
+566 SFSSKDTST
-575 HSGFTEI
+575 HSGFTVI

-597 QANIDIYLSPTQ
+597 QAHIDIYLSPTQ
-609 LVDNNAQTTA
+609 VVENNAQTTA

>member
-229 LKPVLRPIQILAR
+229 LKRVLRPIQILAR

-293 RFIADAAHELRSPWT
+293 RFIADAAHELRSPLT

-401 LSVDNHLAA
+401 LSLDNHLAA
-410 LGASATQVSVDETA
+410 QGASATQVSVDETA

-440 PTTGNIAVV
+440 QATGNIAVV
-449 IDQMTIED
+449 IDQMTIEE
-457 LTQTSSS
+457 LTQPSSS
-464 TDSTHATQDTHTTHT
+464 TDSTYTTHT

-487 TPVLVNNANNA
+487 TPVLVNNASNT

-537 SASLAKGQG
+537 SASLAK
-546 QGQGQ
+546 GQGQ